1 MQPEVKAP
9 QPAFLELAVSRQ
21 HCWTPIMTFYIIPPP
36 AISASQP
43 AWLSP
48 AAAAPLTPCGQHIST
63 QAASRIWNDA
73 GARKAARA
81 ASRSSAPR
89 CLPPTPTLLLVQ
101 VRWGNCC
108 CAVTPK
114 YFACGHNATPITE
127 SLISVHVSA

>member
-48 AAAAPLTPCGQHIST
+48 AAAAPLTPCGQHISA

-73 GARKAARA
+73 WQRWCQE
-81 ASRSSAPR
+81 SSKGSFEELSPTLPSSHTHTAPR
-89 CLPPTPTLLLVQ
+89 AGEMGELLLCRNSKILRMWAQ
-101 VRWGNCC
+101 C
-108 CAVTPK
+108 
-114 YFACGHNATPITE
+114 YSH
-127 SLISVHVSA
+127 H